1 MKGLALPA
9 LSSSDPILPSVGW
22 ALRAKGHGLSSSTEN
37 HTRTPQHAP
46 LPLNAPPLSSPFVTE
61 DNWNDGLAN

>member
-1 MKGLALPA
+1 MKGLVLPA
-9 LSSSDPILPSVGW
+9 LSSSDPILPSAGR
-22 ALRAKGHGLSSSTEN
+22 AFRAKGHGLASSMEN

-61 DNWNDGLAN
+61 HNWNDGLAN